1 MPFLPAIPGTGPGL
15 RLLDT
20 ASGAAEEVASPGAD
34 FTMYVCG
41 ITPYDATHLGHAA
54 TYVTFDLVNR
64 VMRDAG
70 RTVRYVQNVT
80 DVDDPLFERADRDGV
95 DFRELAAGE
104 VALFRDDMTALAV
117 LPPDAFIGVEESM
130 ADIVARIDALLA
142 SGAAY
147 PLSVLDGPGHDVYLD
162 LAQVADFGRVS
173 GWSRDD
179 MLAVYADRGGDP
191 DRVGKRDLDPFSG
204 GQRDRAS
211 RPGRAPRSVPV
222 ARGGTSSAPP
232 SPWNTW
238 ACPSTSAAAVRIW
251 SSRITR

>member
-1 MPFLPAIPGTGPGL
+1 
-15 RLLDT
+15 
-20 ASGAAEEVASPGAD
+20 
-34 FTMYVCG
+34 MYVCG

-70 RTVRYVQNVT
+70 RTVLYVQNVT

-130 ADIVARIDALLA
+130 ADIVARIEALLA

-162 LAQVADFGRVS
+162 LAQVADFRAGQRLE
-173 GWSRDD
+173 SRRH
-179 MLAVYADRGGDP
+179 AGGVCRPRGDP
-191 DRVGKRDLDPFSG
+191 DRVGKRDALDPFSG

-232 SPWNTW
+232 SP
-238 ACPSTSAAAVRIW
+238 
-251 SSRITR
+251 

>member
-80 DVDDPLFERADRDGV
+80 DVDDPLLERADRDGV
-95 DFRELAAGE
+95 DWRELA
-104 VALFRDDMTALAV
+104 
-117 LPPDAFIGVEESM
+117 P
-130 ADIVARIDALLA
+130 
-142 SGAAY
+142 
-147 PLSVLDGPGHDVYLD
+147 
-162 LAQVADFGRVS
+162 RV
-173 GWSRDD
+173 
-179 MLAVYADRGGDP
+179 
-191 DRVGKRDLDPFSG
+191 
-204 GQRDRAS
+204 
-211 RPGRAPRSVPV
+211 RSPC
-222 ARGGTSSAPP
+222 SA
-232 SPWNTW
+232 T
-238 ACPSTSAAAVRIW
+238 T
-251 SSRITR
+251 

>member
-130 ADIVARIDALLA
+130 ADIVARIEALLA

-147 PLSVLDGPGHDVYLD
+147 PTVRARRARPRRLSRPC
-162 LAQVADFGRVS
+162 AGR
-173 GWSRDD
+173 GLR
-179 MLAVYADRGGDP
+179 A
-191 DRVGKRDLDPFSG
+191 
-204 GQRDRAS
+204 GQRLESRRHAGGVCRPRG
-211 RPGRAPRSVPV
+211 RPGPCGQA
-222 ARGGTSSAPP
+222 
-232 SPWNTW
+232 
-238 ACPSTSAAAVRIW
+238 
-251 SSRITR
+251 